1 MAHNTFE
8 NDSES
13 ANNANYVASV
23 KRQKAIRR
31 YIKLFFRVV
40 AAIAILVLAVLVVL
54 LALELDHC
62 KQESAHTHYT
72 TNQTCEG
79 LAPDN
84 KWCLTK
90 RYQSTWD
97 AANSLCSSIGQT
109 LPSKDTVNT
118 YPWLEQYLTGTWA
131 NKKGEVFKS
140 LGETAKIWN
149 GAGAGQQEKEFFCVT
164 KL

>member
-8 NDSES
+8 NDSET
-13 ANNANYVASV
+13 ANNQYVASV

-62 KQESAHTHYT
+62 REDSKRIDHH
-72 TNQTCEG
+72 NRTCEG
-79 LAPDN
+79 LFPDD

-90 RYQSTWD
+90 HYPATWD
-97 AANSLCSSIGQT
+97 EAKSLCSRLGQA
-109 LPSKDTVNT
+109 LPSKDIVNT

-131 NKKGEVFKS
+131 NKNGEVFKS
-140 LGETAKIWN
+140 LGETTKIWN
-149 GAGAGQQEKEFFCVT
+149 GNGAGQQQKDFFCVS
-164 KL
+164 